1 MTIGDLKRVLDAE
14 GLSDDDKII
23 VSSQDGAVWFDFS
36 VHQERLDGEC
46 VGLFE
51 LEGDGDNSLD
61 GEEEEDYDFVVSG
74 LGDMENEDFN
84 E

>member
-1 MTIGDLKRVLDAE
+1 MTIGDLKRVLDEE

-23 VSSQDGAVWFDFS
+23 VSSQDGAVWLDFS
-36 VHQERLDGEC
+36 VHLERLDGES

-51 LEGDGDNSLD
+51 LEGDGVNSLD